1 MKKLLF
7 LFVFVLILS
16 GCATYKFQKGTKP
29 PFDKGYVA
37 SYEGNILPEY
47 TIGKNNAVP
56 ADLSLAK
63 ERFNRRRLTVEKY
76 YKDMGYIENRIKE
89 VFWEPPVMIFN
100 IAIGV
105 FKLPY
110 IIYSDHK
117 YENDPKYREMITKRD
132 EDEYQKEKA
141 RITYLKEELNKYIQK
156 DLSQESATAVPEQV
170 VKASEV
176 TPVETQPVAENKT
189 EPPKA
194 VEKEEAAPKQVV
206 KAPEPVPAEK
216 QPAVENK
223 TEAPKA
229 VEEKEII
236 SEQEVKAPEATTV
249 GKEEKIENKIE
260 PSKPAEKEE
269 AAPEQEVKAPE
280 SVPVEKQAVVENKTE
295 PSKVEVIK
303 PVQPEVTEPAV
314 THQAPVTPEIPS
326 PVAVI
331 LARPAKGFSPLKVD
345 FYGTKSHSP
354 NGRIVSYDWDFGDG
368 DTSNKPKASNTYWSA
383 TYGAR
388 NFTVTLTVKDVKG
401 ATATTTQSIEVM
413 NK

>member
-7 LFVFVLILS
+7 LLVSVLILS

-37 SYEGNILPEY
+37 SYEGDILPEY
-47 TIGKNNAVP
+47 TIGKDNTVP

-76 YKDMGYIENRIKE
+76 YEDMGYIENRVKE

-100 IAIGV
+100 IVIGV

-110 IIYSDHK
+110 IAYSDYK

-132 EDEYQKEKA
+132 EDAYQKEKA
-141 RITYLKEELNKYIQK
+141 RIKSLKEELNIYIQK
-156 DLSQESATAVPEQV
+156 DLSQETVSAVPEQ
-170 VKASEV
+170 
-176 TPVETQPVAENKT
+176 ET
-189 EPPKA
+189 
-194 VEKEEAAPKQVV
+194 
-206 KAPEPVPAEK
+206 KAPEAATLEK
-216 QPAVENK
+216 QPLVENK
-223 TEAPKA
+223 TELPKAPEKEEVAPK
-229 VEEKEII
+229 
-236 SEQEVKAPEATTV
+236 QEVK
-249 GKEEKIENKIE
+249 
-260 PSKPAEKEE
+260 PSQAAQAEKEE
-269 AAPEQEVKAPE
+269 KAE
-280 SVPVEKQAVVENKTE
+280 SKIEPTAEKQEAVETKTE
-295 PSKVEVIK
+295 APKPDEKPAIVEEKNEEAKPKEEIK
-303 PVQPEVTEPAV
+303 PET
-314 THQAPVTPEIPS
+314 PS

-331 LARPAKGFSPLKVD
+331 IARPIKGFSPLKVD

-368 DTSNKPKASNTYWSA
+368 DTSNKPRASNTYWSS

-401 ATATTTQSIEVM
+401 TTATTTQTIEVM

>member
-1 MKKLLF
+1 MKKILF
-7 LFVFVLILS
+7 LFVMVLMLS

-37 SYEGNILPEY
+37 SYEGDILPEY
-47 TIGKNNAVP
+47 TIGKNNSVP

-100 IAIGV
+100 IVIGV

-110 IIYSDHK
+110 IAYSDYK
-117 YENDPKYREMITKRD
+117 YENDPKYREMITKKD

-141 RITYLKEELNKYIQK
+141 RITSLKEELNKYIQK
-156 DLSQESATAVPEQV
+156 DLSQEPSTAVPEQAA
-170 VKASEV
+170 KAPEV
-176 TPVETQPVAENKT
+176 APVETQPAVENKT

-194 VEKEEAAPKQVV
+194 IEKEETAPKQEV
-206 KAPEPVPAEK
+206 KATEPALVEKQEKVENKIEPAKPAEK
-216 QPAVENK
+216 EEVVPKQ
-223 TEAPKA
+223 EALPK
-229 VEEKEII
+229 
-236 SEQEVKAPEATTV
+236 QEVKAPEP
-249 GKEEKIENKIE
+249 E
-260 PSKPAEKEE
+260 PAVEKPA
-269 AAPEQEVKAPE
+269 A
-280 SVPVEKQAVVENKTE
+280 VENK
-295 PSKVEVIK
+295 
-303 PVQPEVTEPAV
+303 TEPAV
-314 THQAPVTPEIPS
+314 THQAPAAPEIPS

-354 NGRIVSYDWDFGDG
+354 NGRIVSYEWDFGDG
-368 DTSNKPKASNTYWSA
+368 DTSNKPKASNTYWST

-401 ATATTTQSIEVM
+401 ATASTTQIIEVM